1 MPEFKDQLGN
11 SVSIR
16 KNPQRIISLVPS
28 ITEYLYAL
36 GLDDR
41 VVGITKFCLYPD
53 AWFQT
58 KPRIGGTKT
67 PDIYKIKA
75 LKPDLIIG
83 NKEENRQ
90 EDIAAL
96 GEFAPVWMS
105 DVNSIQ
111 DMYSLLMVIGR
122 MVGEEAKALEWEERW
137 NTYFAESKDLGQ
149 GKKALYFIWK
159 DPEMVVGKGTYI
171 DAYMEAIGYENCVE
185 RSRYPLLS
193 ELDQIHPDVVLL
205 STEPFPF
212 KETDFGYFQERFPKA
227 RIELVSGEEFSWY
240 GVRNVI

>member
-11 SVSIR
+11 IVSIQ

-36 GLDDR
+36 GLGDR

-67 PDIYKIKA
+67 PDMDKIRA
-75 LKPDLIIG
+75 LMPDLIIG

-90 EDIAAL
+90 EDIKAL
-96 GEFAPVWMS
+96 REMAPVWMS

-122 MVGEEAKALEWEERW
+122 MVGEEAKALEWVERW
-137 NTYFAESKDLGQ
+137 ITYFAENKNLGQ